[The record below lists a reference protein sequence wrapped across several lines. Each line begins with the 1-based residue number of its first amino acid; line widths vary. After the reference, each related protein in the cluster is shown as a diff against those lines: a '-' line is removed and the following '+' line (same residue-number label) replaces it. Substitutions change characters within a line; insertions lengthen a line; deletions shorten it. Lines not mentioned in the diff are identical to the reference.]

1 MFYPPFVFLSEG
13 NSNSKVNF
21 HLFLVS
27 IILWFYFSYT
37 GAFFFFFLFLFHGI
51 LFCWCCLHYLFYL
64 FGDRVALSGPEP
76 LSVLLPWAPG
86 CWVCREWASM
96 TGFLCV
102 LMVQYS
108 LRSLWTWSF
117 PFQSSITFDLFIL
130 WHYTFPYFFLF
141 TFYLFL
147 PHWSFQRQLL
157 ILARYSFLKMRAWC
171 DKREC
176 VDWQLLL

>member
-96 TGFLCV
+96 TGFLCLNGTIFSQESLNMKFSISIFNHFWLV
-102 LMVQYS
+102 YS
-108 LRSLWTWSF
+108 LALYCSL
-117 PFQSSITFDLFIL
+117 
-130 WHYTFPYFFLF
+130 FFLF

-157 ILARYSFLKMRAWC
+157 ILARYSFLKMRPWC